1 MIDVENESENNSYL
15 ILMAAKW
22 LQISKIYTSTEVPER
37 FMEQGGCGEGKGAKF
52 WKMLNL
58 VLLLLL

>member
-1 MIDVENESENNSYL
+1 MIDVKNESENNFYL
-15 ILMAAKW
+15 ILIAAKW

-37 FMEQGGCGEGKGAKF
+37 FMEQGGCGEGAKF

-58 VLLLLL
+58 VLLLL